1 LTSGSLPLPQTD
13 VGFRN
18 LAFGVLS
25 FVLVF
30 NISTYSYYRGSVRTP
45 FHSGPVSPT
54 QHHLSLSNASLLPDG
69 SVRSHV

>member
-1 LTSGSLPLPQTD
+1 MSGSLPLPQTD

-30 NISTYSYYRGSVRTP
+30 NIATYSYYRGSVLTP
-45 FHSGPVSPT
+45 STAVR
-54 QHHLSLSNASLLPDG
+54 
-69 SVRSHV
+69 SVRPSIISP